1 MPAGGYAMGL
11 AGLAINELAQRC
23 ADNTERFRKRQ
34 SHDFSFCYELLR
46 RALLEER
53 SEAFTHVYRIYET
66 QVRRWVYRH
75 DRFSQTGESAE
86 YFASWRLAASI
97 SPCVA
102 ANRAI
107 AHLSQLL
114 SYLKACVHTA
124 IVGYLRDKLPLVTI
138 SLEEVQIA
146 GPEPGLENTINAA
159 QLWDHVCN
167 VLVDDNDRLLAHDES
182 SWR

>member
-23 ADNTERFRKRQ
+23 AENTERFRKRQ
-34 SHDFSFCYELLR
+34 SHDLSFCYELLR

-86 YFASWRLAASI
+86 YFASLALAASI
-97 SPCVA
+97 SQCVA
-102 ANRAI
+102 ANSSDF

-124 IVGYLRDKLPLVTI
+124 IVGYLRDKLPVVHSPSKTCRSPDRSRVSKTASTPLNYGITFAI
-138 SLEEVQIA
+138 SR
-146 GPEPGLENTINAA
+146 G
-159 QLWDHVCN
+159 
-167 VLVDDNDRLLAHDES
+167 
-182 SWR
+182 